1 MKTIF
6 IYFGS
11 GAPPSIQASRAEP
24 GRGQSS
30 WNYQWTWSRWEW
42 KGFIILTFFTSS
54 TSLIS
59 SSPSLSSLSSPWRWS
74 GLSLLHVW
82 PRWWRGKR
90 RRQPIGSASGFF
102 TSSFSSKTGS
112 ASEFFLLSF
121 LQLIQGVQQ
130 RWWGLYTC
138 WRDEVC
144 LESGNLCLYLPPLH
158 QSHDDLGVLHGGG
171 GGDVG
176 GGRQERGW
184 GDQLLGVQMHDG
196 GKPNSL
202 VAPAIYSPTVGNL
215 KKVFTIK
222 DEQEKKWKLWW
233 GRIPFPWNS
242 SDAMS
247 SGNYQ
252 RMNRV
257 SAVLR

>member
-1 MKTIF
+1 MGVERFYHFNLFYLINIIDFIVTIPIITIITMKVEWPEF
-6 IYFGS
+6 
-11 GAPPSIQASRAEP
+11 AACLAEMM
-24 GRGQSS
+24 
-30 WNYQWTWSRWEW
+30 
-42 KGFIILTFFTSS
+42 KGEEEETAYRECFRFF
-54 TSLIS
+54 
-59 SSPSLSSLSSPWRWS
+59 
-74 GLSLLHVW
+74 LHC
-82 PRWWRGKR
+82 
-90 RRQPIGSASGFF
+90 
-102 TSSFSSKTGS
+102 FSSKTGS

-196 GKPNSL
+196 SKPNSL
-202 VAPAIYSPTVGNL
+202 VAPAIFSPTVGNL